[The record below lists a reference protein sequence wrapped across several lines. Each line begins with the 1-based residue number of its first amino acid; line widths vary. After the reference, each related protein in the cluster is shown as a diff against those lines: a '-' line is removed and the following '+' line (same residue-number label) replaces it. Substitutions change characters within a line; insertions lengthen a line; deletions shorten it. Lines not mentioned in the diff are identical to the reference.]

1 MMICTNCG
9 FTGKSEK
16 ITKGSMSTELFLWI
30 LFLIPGLLYSFWRLA
45 TKYEGCPK
53 CKSANMIPE
62 DSPVGKKLKEKSV

>member
-1 MMICTNCG
+1 
-9 FTGKSEK
+9 
-16 ITKGSMSTELFLWI
+16 
-30 LFLIPGLLYSFWRLA
+30 LA